1 MENNLGSSVEIEK
14 SDAEALKSLFDP
26 SCAADHVAYVSDK
39 QEIDLASVLRDPSKI
54 DSLSDSDA
62 EAYYAEG
69 NRIFCG
75 GDYDYMMV
83 NSPYNEKGAQYEGV
97 VDPVKRKWTAKAGL
111 KQMAEDYSLYT
122 AAANGA
128 GELDAYLNV
137 GLGKPLGWSAEQY
150 GKATIAEKAERISK
164 FGNVST
170 GREIKTGLGI
180 WWESWNLYSLG
191 QMDTTAKYR
200 PSNIVPYETL
210 VWNWDGADEESVKA
224 DAIARALE
232 TGDKGVKFADEREF
246 AEYVYKKSGAHVY
259 VMPNGDTFSAMMLGK
274 DKETG
279 LAKYRLELAR
289 GGRSEYDAAL
299 VSFYENR
306 LENQRNAM
314 NGIAM
319 RQVFNENK
327 DVLRYYLMYDNS
339 RRDNAGGMFS
349 RQGDVDSIL
358 TKFSEECR
366 QYMKPDAE
374 LTQDEIAKRDHYIL
388 TWQQLCQVLALDDN
402 RSGFRIYNNSIMSSI
417 AAGVGNTGLEWW
429 NELSGLCGDAYHNVK
444 SAYKYAGGDTPA
456 DRYFNQFMEWADADI
471 RGVTHPEIFSQ
482 DTTFGLFGGE
492 AAKLAAFSSVMKV
505 GKIGAIVNA
514 AGNVVRGAG
523 RAAKIRWLV
532 DVGRKMHRVAAAF
545 GDVKKPVGGKAVG
558 YREIDVAKG
567 KKPPKGAKLLDGKY
581 YVRQDIVGGRGNFFV
596 EHNRKVEELDRKL
609 AKALEENKA
618 RLADFK
624 TAQAANTSDELSE
637 MYGQIIDGYV
647 SEIAK
652 LDADIAKNLG
662 SKYASI
668 SGWAM
673 DVANE
678 LPAIATTALAM
689 DGAHK
694 AQGAY
699 QIGEGFV
706 EYDDKGNAV
715 SAKFDADAFAID
727 KKYAVYDSLGNAV
740 FLLHVPKGLSM
751 LAEGR
756 VGSAAAQMGARR
768 MLGEIETLVKNGEFD
783 NASRVVAVLDNAI
796 RRNGALAAIGQWGK
810 NKAVGA
816 AHLAATGVAMNEV
829 ASVVANAE
837 ERQLASGG
845 NGGTFTARDFAL
857 NEDQAVEALKSG
869 VKMAAG
875 GLILGE
881 AGYAAKSLKAGRMP
895 YLEAYGRVVKASK
908 NADAMSRDAWLMAAG
923 MAHRGWKIHLR
934 AEDLSADPLTAS
946 MQVRREA
953 MKASGE
959 YERVSGDTFS
969 YISRAVSSLAKE
981 MTGKRGESL
990 SDIRQDAAREYGEE
1004 YARIF
1009 DGIVE
1014 HIRKARVGEFGVAY
1028 ASEKA
1033 TDYMK
1038 VDSDVGFEAFDPKA
1052 VAEGVGK
1059 LLGVKGEAVRI
1070 GENGSE
1076 FSVVFGDKA
1085 GDRTEITFRKTD
1097 LNTGLK
1103 SVDADGVT
1111 HFARGWAADVMD
1123 GLERKDLE
1131 NFTEDAWGDLMAK
1144 VDTLSEEAKSQLRN
1158 GVDVDGILTA
1168 ARERGAVGAGRFVVE
1183 LDGKKVA
1190 EMSDEKGVLHITEF
1204 AHETAHGLIQSLRE
1218 SKYLDAKKEAL
1229 LKEQFGDDWE
1239 EAAVRDMIERGEKS
1253 VLAGFFAEGVEALE
1267 AKSGVAKALSKTVNA
1282 MKSVFLRGKA
1292 KPAKSAVERMIDDKV
1307 AEAEEI
1313 SKAQQTEADE
1323 NAVRDEMAERLETTE
1338 AQTALVPSRLP
1349 VPDSVFMEGVK
1360 PEDRKAREKELNDS
1374 GFYYDSYHG
1383 VWVNE
1388 LSAPTLY
1395 HRAVGRAVAEK
1406 IVAHLENV
1414 ASAKDLAKKAEA
1426 ENNPQARKDLEDRIK
1441 SIPTD
1446 EPLTKAE
1453 KEHIGVAMNKDGKPV
1468 GIVVCDNDTIRAGG
1482 KYLVIGEY
1490 GASHNPSMSAD
1501 FVLAYQLLSRL
1512 YDFSWRTQRTKP
1524 SDFRAPH
1531 PVENYSE
1538 SDEQRHYNLV
1548 RWNSLNELDRLRI
1561 TLSTG
1566 WMIGRDG
1573 NWRRE
1578 EKGVQIDKSL
1588 KVLSDTIQSM
1598 WEKQDLYTDAVIAHG
1613 KESPEAKHAYEN
1625 TISDIVVPM
1634 EKVVSK
1640 QFADMYPRVKTM
1652 NILFSGIQRNS
1663 ANTQGYYDSPKN
1675 RIVLNPSLYK
1685 NKDGTP
1691 IGDRGKK
1698 LDRNAA
1704 DLVLRTLEHETQ
1716 HFVQDEED
1724 WPSRGTNSRY
1734 ETTIAELYGH
1744 MNGEA
1749 AKQAGA
1755 LNYFWNAGEVESRT
1769 AERRLGERKYFSAS
1783 NKEIAEIIGDGMT
1796 ADQVKYRR
1804 VPFWYDESVLRSL
1817 QIVDSVRMFMLGDS
1831 YRDLLSELDFPNN
1844 MECPIWSVVGERG
1857 AARYFGEKYADIQ
1870 DRIYKIVADAV
1881 KTADEGTRIGL
1892 GSGDNAKVNAIIS
1905 QSHIPAKFGPFIVHV
1920 GGVDGDKQLRLE
1932 YESGKI
1938 KIPQAFM
1945 KRTEDG
1951 ERLPIS
1957 AFLNKKDKIFEKAYP
1972 EIADSIVV
1980 FSGDVDSITG
1990 AKVKEPAWRNDN
2002 TFILNN
2008 SDGQIVIRNDR
2019 WNPRLA
2025 PEQFAQSL
2033 VGLIQSYEGWEE
2045 RIRTSDERVAG
2056 ALVPPRKKRDNS
2068 DLAFWLADERFIQAN
2083 GVGRLVEQAIRNRIG
2098 GKKVNEDLLK
2108 RISEVVWDEIN
2119 DSVRLFAGEAEA
2131 RFLASRFN
2139 LTEADLSDYTKA
2151 ETALK
2156 DTLVALDSRN
2166 FTSAQKTKKVL
2177 EYWNDIIVKAVD
2189 ITVFGSSHAAQKGHH
2204 GKQDTIRK
2212 EFGEAVA
2219 EEVFSAIVGNILR
2232 GTRAARTSLEAS
2244 ASGVPVGEKSGVAAG
2259 VDEGREVAWDASSSG
2274 EGRTLAVSG
2283 DTVVDAVDAG
2293 IVQKT
2298 NLKWLKEKSAAIDEV
2313 AKLVKEIKAAL
2324 AKDPSRAQSIQSD
2337 LMEKADKIIQ
2347 KHSNE
2352 SDPIVRRSML
2362 NEVITEATAKSRWR
2376 VVSRRRSPEQLIT
2389 EAAAARIVR
2398 NLFHGEQKADK
2409 WAELVNKWVAESVK
2423 KIGVPKAKSDEVT
2436 KRIIDRAT
2444 MIAYSLRD
2452 RVKADS
2458 SDIEVMREVEDAVAN
2473 RLMTDRILHGA
2484 MFGQAIGRHGADAE
2498 HRAIDEAR
2506 RIQAKQVEDAR
2517 GIGASEVCSLLGT
2530 DIIADI
2536 ERLAEKYGNGDN
2548 LAKTLISKFS
2558 EKMIREDE
2566 RFAGM
2571 TNDEFVASPVARA
2584 ELARTVSGWLREV
2597 GRRLGWGQTREWAM
2611 REAARLQAENPTF
2624 GAVHMAIAKYAD
2636 MLSDRLNRQSTGRL
2650 LDEIDK
2656 QIDKYADGNKALSVS
2671 IPDYERK
2678 IAPRLQ
2684 DYWRYAKKA
2693 MRMTDEQVQSEVSKY
2708 NNVLKLTDS
2717 ELLELKGKA
2726 SNEIGDE
2733 ATVARDNAVMR
2744 LNVLTRFGGLKNR
2757 TFAEAMG
2764 IYSSSIA
2771 KDLAGAVQEHLVRRN
2786 ARLSDDARIRQAF
2799 IGELTS
2805 IRRSLKG
2812 NDFNAET
2819 NGSKGG
2825 TFLTFS
2831 VADLFKRMSIYLHEG
2846 SAAWNFVDSF
2856 RQDMSIGHITQVTF
2870 TSRWEGEMR
2879 KACKEIYGRNFEQMI
2894 PELMLKNPEYDK
2906 FSRSGWYIPEDG
2918 AKVEFGK
2925 KKVVKALPPDGTMP
2939 TNLPNHLSKAN
2950 LIYIYAASQQAD
2962 MQVNNF
2968 IWGRDAKY
2976 LQDIRDVIGPQG
2988 VAIANWL
2995 TTAYAE
3001 IRKELSPVSERIC
3014 GMPILSPDERYCPL
3028 SFEGDEVSV
3037 DERRFSS
3044 NPFPAFL
3051 TRRVTHDSLR
3061 LKETTDAFRMFEG
3074 RIQDSGHYLGF
3085 AEIIDRMNTTLKHPK
3100 VQTAYSQLYG
3110 KKAKNDIYAQ
3120 LADALNGGRKNADTL
3135 MSGVRNFITAT
3146 SLFGNVGSAIKQVEG
3161 VGGWAVEMG
3170 LGQWVKNIVRNP
3182 ITSAEVRDG
3191 LREIIDAGL
3200 FSTREHEGISEAMV
3214 TLMNSCEG
3222 VPEGIASRGYN
3233 WYKRHGMDI
3242 TKWIDKF
3249 ASMTMAG
3256 QYYVGRRNW
3265 YIEHGLKVED
3275 AKRRALADTDYAIQT
3290 TQQSGRAEFLH
3301 SAQRAGTAGKMLT
3314 QFSGPAFVRWGIEC
3328 ESLHRAVV
3336 MGDKG
3341 AWGKLAS
3348 RLIALHIICP
3358 ALLTLAGTLSGI
3370 MFKREDEKM
3379 RDIVDK
3385 TKKDIIASCL
3395 TGPLGG
3401 WFIYGQILNAA
3412 AYEAVMPD
3420 VKASRAKSHFEAPVL
3435 SKLNSLR
3442 RMTQK
3447 LFTDVVE
3454 AAPWDYFSRREQEQ
3468 IAEDAWRLFQMLFPA
3483 ARISDAVRNAKELGE
3498 Q

>member
-14 SDAEALKSLFDP
+14 SDAEASKSLFDP
-26 SCAADHVAYVSDK
+26 SCAADHAAYVSDK
-39 QEIDLASVLRDPSKI
+39 QEIDLTSVLRDPSKI

-75 GDYDYMMV
+75 GNYDYMMV

-97 VDPVKRKWTAKAGL
+97 VDPVNRKWTAKAGL

-137 GLGKPLGWSAEQY
+137 GLGKPLGWSADQY

-170 GREIKTGLGI
+170 GREIKTGLGT
-180 WWESWNLYSLG
+180 WWESWDLYSLG
-191 QMDTTAKYR
+191 QTMTDTSSKNG
-200 PSNIVPYETL
+200 PSNTPAYETL
-210 VWNWDGADEESVKA
+210 RWNWDGADEESVKA

-246 AEYVYKKSGAHVY
+246 AEYVYGKSNAHVY

-349 RQGDVDSIL
+349 RRGDVDSIL

-374 LTQDEIAKRDHYIL
+374 LTQDEIAKRDHYAL

-402 RSGFRIYNNSIMSSI
+402 RSGFRIYDNSIMSSI

-444 SAYKYAGGDTPA
+444 AAYKYAGGDTPA

-471 RGVTHPEIFSQ
+471 RGVTRPEIFSQ

-492 AAKLAAFSSVMKV
+492 AAKLAAFSHVMKV
-505 GKIGAIVNA
+505 GRIGAVVNA
-514 AGNVVRGAG
+514 AGKVVRSAG
-523 RAAKIRWLV
+523 RATKIRGLV
-532 DVGRKMHRVAAAF
+532 VAGRKMRRVAAVF
-545 GDVKKPVGGKAVG
+545 GDVRKPVGGNAVG
-558 YREIDVAKG
+558 YREVEVAEG

-596 EHNRKVEELDRKL
+596 EHNRKVEELDRRL

-624 TAQAANTSDELSE
+624 KAHAANTSDELSE
-637 MYGQIIDGYV
+637 MYGQIVDGYV

-727 KKYAVYDSLGNAV
+727 KKYAVYDSLGNTV

-756 VGSAAAQMGARR
+756 VGSAAAQRGARR

-816 AHLAATGVAMNEV
+816 AHLATTGIAMNEV
-829 ASVVANAE
+829 ATVVANAE
-837 ERQLASGG
+837 ERQLANGG

-869 VKMAAG
+869 VMMAAG
-875 GLILGE
+875 GLVLGE

-923 MAHRGWKIHLR
+923 MAHRGWKIPLR

-946 MQVRREA
+946 MQIRREA
-953 MKASGE
+953 MKSSGE

-969 YISRAVSSLAKE
+969 YISRAVSSLAKD
-981 MTGKRGESL
+981 MVGKRGESL

-1033 TDYMK
+1033 MDYTK
-1038 VDSDVGFEAFDPKA
+1038 VDNDAGFEAFDPKT
-1052 VAEGVGK
+1052 VADGIGK
-1059 LLGVKGEAVRI
+1059 LLGVKGETVRI

-1097 LNTGLK
+1097 LNAGLK

-1144 VDTLSEEAKSQLRN
+1144 VDTLSEEAKIQLRN

-1168 ARERGAVGAGRFVVE
+1168 AQERGAVGAGRFVVE
-1183 LDGKKVA
+1183 LDGRKVA

-1204 AHETAHGLIQSLRE
+1204 AHETAHGLIQALRD

-1253 VLAGFFAEGVEALE
+1253 VLSGFFAEGVEALE

-1292 KPAKSAVERMIDDKV
+1292 KPAKSAFERMIDDKV

-1313 SKAQQTEADE
+1313 AKTRRAEADE
-1323 NAVRDEMAERLETTE
+1323 NAVRDEMADRLENTE

-1360 PEDRKAREKELNDS
+1360 PEDRKAREKELNNS
-1374 GFYYDSYHG
+1374 GFYYDSNLN

-1388 LSAPTLY
+1388 QSAPRLY
-1395 HRAVGRAVAEK
+1395 HKAVYRVLADKQVSFKNRIAEAAKILKSVSSGSATVQQKDVAIKRIKELVRQEDFTKSEKEHLGIVLSKAGRPLGVVVSEYANLNAGDSIMTLDGRTIPSDSTIVPFDGDMFSRWTVKAVKRDLVDKKMSALHNLWPKYAEQLADTGKTAGISVAVMPEGQSHNGFGFVTLLFGRKSVDPKLNPDNFLFDRDMGTPTYSDFETQYDADGKPLRNRFQNENDEFWFAMNPDDSIKVFDTPDKIAAGMAEFMHFEHDNHPNRESKIARMKTVEALKKKIGADNKLPNIYGEAKLARVVNVDEVIGVSIPKFSEKVVAEAGTVSETD
-1406 IVAHLENV
+1406 IDEAAIE
-1414 ASAKDLAKKAEA
+1414 ALAKKTGGDAERIKVTLRGLILEGAFIPEQFSSLVKTVVRQRNVNEEYDRIADKFAMMGIPVVRWESPTLKLGEETQGLRAEA
-1426 ENNPQARKDLEDRIK
+1426 
-1441 SIPTD
+1441 
-1446 EPLTKAE
+1446 
-1453 KEHIGVAMNKDGKPV
+1453 V
-1468 GIVVCDNDTIRAGG
+1468 
-1482 KYLVIGEY
+1482 
-1490 GASHNPSMSAD
+1490 
-1501 FVLAYQLLSRL
+1501 
-1512 YDFSWRTQRTKP
+1512 
-1524 SDFRAPH
+1524 
-1531 PVENYSE
+1531 
-1538 SDEQRHYNLV
+1538 
-1548 RWNSLNELDRLRI
+1548 
-1561 TLSTG
+1561 
-1566 WMIGRDG
+1566 
-1573 NWRRE
+1573 
-1578 EKGVQIDKSL
+1578 
-1588 KVLSDTIQSM
+1588 
-1598 WEKQDLYTDAVIAHG
+1598 
-1613 KESPEAKHAYEN
+1613 
-1625 TISDIVVPM
+1625 
-1634 EKVVSK
+1634 
-1640 QFADMYPRVKTM
+1640 
-1652 NILFSGIQRNS
+1652 
-1663 ANTQGYYDSPKN
+1663 
-1675 RIVLNPSLYK
+1675 
-1685 NKDGTP
+1685 
-1691 IGDRGKK
+1691 KK
-1698 LDRNAA
+1698 L
-1704 DLVLRTLEHETQ
+1704 
-1716 HFVQDEED
+1716 EEMVPD
-1724 WPSRGTNSRY
+1724 SRFCVVGSRG
-1734 ETTIAELYGH
+1734 AE
-1744 MNGEA
+1744 
-1749 AKQAGA
+1749 
-1755 LNYFWNAGEVESRT
+1755 
-1769 AERRLGERKYFSAS
+1769 
-1783 NKEIAEIIGDGMT
+1783 
-1796 ADQVKYRR
+1796 
-1804 VPFWYDESVLRSL
+1804 
-1817 QIVDSVRMFMLGDS
+1817 
-1831 YRDLLSELDFPNN
+1831 
-1844 MECPIWSVVGERG
+1844 
-1857 AARYFGEKYADIQ
+1857 RYFGKDYGKVKDK
-1870 DRIYKIVADAV
+1870 IYTIISEAV
-1881 KTADEGTRIGL
+1881 SKADEGTRLGL
-1892 GSGDNAKVNAIIS
+1892 GSSKNANVNAAIAAM
-1905 QSHIPAKFGPFIVHV
+1905 HGDATVGPFVVHV
-1920 GGVDGDKQLRLE
+1920 GGVDGDKGVRLE

-1938 KIPQAFM
+1938 RVPQGFLDRAKF
-1945 KRTEDG
+1945 G
-1951 ERLPIS
+1951 ERFQIA
-1957 AFLNKKDKIFEKAYP
+1957 AFLNKKDKVFEKAYP

-1980 FSGDVDSITG
+1980 FSGDIDSATG
-1990 AKVKEPAWRNDN
+1990 AKVKEPAWRDDN

-2008 SDGQIVIRNDR
+2008 SDGQIVIRRDR

-2033 VGLIQSYEGWEE
+2033 IGLIQSHEGWEE
-2045 RIRTSDERVAG
+2045 RVRTSDARVSEV
-2056 ALVPPRKKRDNS
+2056 LVPSRKKRASS
-2068 DLAFWLADERFIQAN
+2068 DLTFWLADERFIQAN
-2083 GVGRLVEQAIRNRIG
+2083 GVGSLVEKAIRNRIG
-2098 GKKVNEDLLK
+2098 DKNVNEDLLK
-2108 RISEVVWDEIN
+2108 RVSKAVWNEID
-2119 DSVRLFAGEAEA
+2119 DSVKQFAGEAEA
-2131 RFLASRFN
+2131 RFLASRFA
-2139 LTEADLSDYTKA
+2139 LTEADLPDYTKA
-2151 ETALK
+2151 EEALK
-2156 DTLVALDSRN
+2156 DTLVALDSPN
-2166 FTSAQKTKKVL
+2166 FKNAQMTKKIL
-2177 EYWNDIIVKAVD
+2177 EYWNDIIVAAVD
-2189 ITVFGSSHAAQKGHH
+2189 IAVFGDKHASPKGHH
-2204 GKQDTIRK
+2204 GKRDTIRK
-2212 EFGEAVA
+2212 EFGEVVA
-2219 EEVFSAIVGNILR
+2219 EEVFATIVGNILR
-2232 GTRAARTSLEAS
+2232 GTRAVRTSLEAS
-2244 ASGVPVGEKSGVAAG
+2244 ASGIPVGEKSVGVASAG
-2259 VDEGREVAWDASSSG
+2259 EGREVAWDASSSG
-2274 EGRTLAVSG
+2274 DGRTLAVGG

-2313 AKLVKEIKAAL
+2313 AKLVKEVKAAL
-2324 AKDPSRAQSIQSD
+2324 AKDPSQAKSIQSD
-2337 LMEKADKIIQ
+2337 LMEKADKIVQ

-2362 NEVITEATAKSRWR
+2362 NEVITDAMAKSRWR

-2571 TNDEFVASPVARA
+2571 TNDEFTASPVARA

-2624 GAVHMAIAKYAD
+2624 GAVHLAIAKYAD
-2636 MLSDRLNRQSTGRL
+2636 MLSNSLNRQNTGRL
-2650 LDEIDK
+2650 IDEIDK

-2744 LNVLTRFGGLKNR
+2744 MNVLTRFGGLKNR

-3014 GMPILSPDERYCPL
+3014 GMPVLSPDERYCPL

-3110 KKAKNDIYAQ
+3110 QKAKNDIYAQ

-3200 FSTREHEGISEAMV
+3200 FSTREYEGISEAMV

-3348 RLIALHIICP
+3348 RLIALHVICP

-3442 RMTQK
+3442 QMTQK

-3483 ARISDAVRNAKELGE
+3483 ARILDAARNIKELGE